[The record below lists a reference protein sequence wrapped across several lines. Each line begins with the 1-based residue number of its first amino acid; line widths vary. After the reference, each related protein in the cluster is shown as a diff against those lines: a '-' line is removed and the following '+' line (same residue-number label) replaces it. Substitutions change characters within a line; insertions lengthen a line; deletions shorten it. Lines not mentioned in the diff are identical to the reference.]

1 MNQMSN
7 HLKTVVAGHLC
18 LDIIPNMDNFPSGE
32 FLRHFQPGR
41 LINIGPALFSTGGPV
56 SNTGLALHIL
66 GIPTHLMGKVGNDAF
81 GEAVQ
86 SHIRKYGDDLL
97 SGMIIDQHDSTS
109 YTVIINPPGMD
120 RIFLHHTG
128 ANDSFGPED
137 LQIEDIKSAA
147 LFHFGY
153 PPLMRRMYEKSG
165 EDLVEVFRLAKSTGV
180 TTSLDFSL
188 PDPASPSGKAP
199 WRDILTKVLPY
210 VDIFTP
216 SIEELLVTFF
226 PGHLSQLE
234 KKAPPEGIISLIDPD
249 LLSELSNELID
260 LGVKM
265 VLIKLG
271 ERGAYLR
278 TCDHPHLEKMGRA
291 TPEDVASWENFEGW
305 APCFQVEVI
314 GTTGS
319 GDSTIAGFLSG
330 LLRGYSP
337 IETLTAA
344 VAVGACNCE
353 AADAL
358 GGLCS
363 WDNTL
368 QRIRQGWA
376 RKPLDLSKS
385 NWTRTNKSEIWLNGP
400 K

>member
-1 MNQMSN
+1 MSN
-7 HLKTVVAGHLC
+7 HLNTVVAGHLC
-18 LDIIPNMDNFPSGE
+18 LDIIPNMDQIPSGE

-66 GIPTHLMGKVGNDAF
+66 GIPTHLMGKVGKDAF

-86 SHIRKYGDDLL
+86 SNIRKFGEDLL

-137 LQIEDIKSAA
+137 LQIEDIKRAA

-153 PPLMRRMYEKSG
+153 PPLMRRMYENSG
-165 EDLVEVFRLAKSTGV
+165 KDLVEIFRKVKSTGV

-188 PDPASPSGKAP
+188 PDPASPSGRAP
-199 WRDILTKVLPY
+199 WKEILGKVFPY

-216 SIEELLVTFF
+216 SIEELLVSFY
-226 PGHLSQLE
+226 PEHLSKLV
-234 KKAPPEGIISLIDPD
+234 KNAPFEGITNLIEPD
-249 LLSELSNELID
+249 LLSELSSDLIRR
-260 LGVKM
+260 GIKM

-278 TCDHPHLEKMGRA
+278 TGDHQNLEKMGRA
-291 TPEDVASWENFEGW
+291 RPENLIDWESFEGW
-305 APCFQVEVI
+305 APCFQVDVV

-337 IETLTAA
+337 INTLTAA

-358 GGLCS
+358 GGLRS
-363 WDNTL
+363 WENTL
-368 QRIRQGWA
+368 QRIHQGWT
-376 RKPLDLSKS
+376 RKPLDLSRS
-385 NWTRTNKSEIWLNGP
+385 TWTWSKESEIWL
-400 K
+400 KRTTQ